1 MVQEEKFEIKPID
14 IQASDS
20 ISPLNKDYR
29 KRKNCEEEDGGEVEE
44 EEEEELKCEIK
55 QENNDSL

>member
-20 ISPLNKDYR
+20 LSPLNKDYR
-29 KRKNCEEEDGGEVEE
+29 KRKNCEEEDGGE

-55 QENNDSL
+55 EENNDSL